1 MIIRV
6 FNQER
11 VAAEWGPSEEDGYR
25 YGYRD
30 QLEVA
35 VSSQVTHCDTK
46 SSTDEQ

>member
-35 VSSQVTHCDTK
+35 VSSMVTCCDTK